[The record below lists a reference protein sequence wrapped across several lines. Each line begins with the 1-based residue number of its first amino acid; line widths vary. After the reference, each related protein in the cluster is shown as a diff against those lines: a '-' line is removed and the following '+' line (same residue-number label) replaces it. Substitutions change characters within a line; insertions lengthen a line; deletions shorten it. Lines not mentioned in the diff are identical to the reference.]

1 MIYSQA
7 PDLHDVFNLLR
18 NAVFRWDDVGRQLQ
32 IPTEY
37 REELMREGVQSSPA
51 SKLERILRMWVES
64 ECSDVTWSKV
74 IEVSSILHL
83 HDSMES
89 IKLFLKREDILN
101 KYLPQGNLLSQLY
114 FRQFP
119 YP

>member
-7 PDLHDVFNLLR
+7 PDPNDVFNLIR
-18 NAVFRWDDVGRQLQ
+18 NAAFRWNDVGRVLH
-32 IPTEY
+32 ISFDY
-37 REELMREGVQSSPA
+37 REELRIEGVQSTPA
-51 SKLERILRMWVES
+51 SKLDRILRKWVES

-74 IEVSSILHL
+74 IEVLSILHL
-83 HDSMES
+83 NDSMES